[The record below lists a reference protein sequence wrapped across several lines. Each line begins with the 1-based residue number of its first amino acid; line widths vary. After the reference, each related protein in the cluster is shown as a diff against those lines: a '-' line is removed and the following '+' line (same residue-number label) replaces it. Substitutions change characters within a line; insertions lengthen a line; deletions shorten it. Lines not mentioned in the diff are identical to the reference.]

1 MRIAELRAIDPAEE
15 ILKLKIVDPAMGSG
29 HFLVSLVD
37 YLAEQAVTAIGDAHE
52 AVAWTD
58 YVSPLVGRLAT
69 IGAKIRTEAD
79 AHGWSMADEQLSDKN
94 LVKRFVLKR
103 CAYGV
108 DKNPMAVELAKVS
121 LWLHTFTVGARL
133 SFLDHH
139 LACGDSL
146 YGEWVRKALDE
157 LAARGALF
165 MNDAVRKAEGAIAGM
180 ERVEEKSD
188 ADITEVRASAADFED
203 VRLRTEPLRRFLD
216 FWHALKWVDSSVQE
230 NKALQALFD
239 GHFGEPLQVAAGLKP
254 PIPPAGLASE
264 DAELF
269 GSEAHQLALAGTG
282 VASVQD
288 YVALRGLLT
297 KAHALAAEQHFLHWQ
312 IAFPGVWRN
321 WISAEPEGGF
331 DAVIGN
337 PPWDR
342 MKMQEV
348 EWFAARAPQVARQA
362 RAADRKA
369 MIAKMK
375 QAGDPLIDLY
385 ERASGLAERAMTLAR
400 RGGDYPL
407 LSRGDI
413 NIYSLFV
420 ERAQALIKPD
430 GIAGLLVPSG
440 IASDFGASAFFSAKS
455 RQRDACNACS
465 ISRTEESSFRTCT
478 IHSNFV
484 YSSAAVRAGNLS
496 KQSVLSSCTRLLM
509 PSRPSNGSR

>member
-1 MRIAELRAIDPAEE
+1 M
-15 ILKLKIVDPAMGSG
+15 
-29 HFLVSLVD
+29 
-37 YLAEQAVTAIGDAHE
+37 TAIGDAHE

-69 IGAKIRTEAD
+69 IWAKIRTEAD

-282 VASVQD
+282 VVSV
-288 YVALRGLLT
+288 
-297 KAHALAAEQHFLHWQ
+297 
-312 IAFPGVWRN
+312 
-321 WISAEPEGGF
+321 
-331 DAVIGN
+331 
-337 PPWDR
+337 
-342 MKMQEV
+342 
-348 EWFAARAPQVARQA
+348 
-362 RAADRKA
+362 
-369 MIAKMK
+369 
-375 QAGDPLIDLY
+375 
-385 ERASGLAERAMTLAR
+385 
-400 RGGDYPL
+400 
-407 LSRGDI
+407 
-413 NIYSLFV
+413 
-420 ERAQALIKPD
+420 
-430 GIAGLLVPSG
+430 
-440 IASDFGASAFFSAKS
+440 
-455 RQRDACNACS
+455 
-465 ISRTEESSFRTCT
+465 
-478 IHSNFV
+478 
-484 YSSAAVRAGNLS
+484 
-496 KQSVLSSCTRLLM
+496 
-509 PSRPSNGSR
+509 

>member
-1 MRIAELRAIDPAEE
+1 MDVRIAELRAIDPAEE

-37 YLAEQAVTAIGDAHE
+37 YLAEQVVTAIGDAHE

-103 CAYGV
+103 CVYGV

-203 VRLRTEPLRRFLD
+203 VRLRTEPLRR
-216 FWHALKWVDSSVQE
+216 
-230 NKALQALFD
+230 
-239 GHFGEPLQVAAGLKP
+239 
-254 PIPPAGLASE
+254 
-264 DAELF
+264 
-269 GSEAHQLALAGTG
+269 
-282 VASVQD
+282 
-288 YVALRGLLT
+288 
-297 KAHALAAEQHFLHWQ
+297 
-312 IAFPGVWRN
+312 
-321 WISAEPEGGF
+321 
-331 DAVIGN
+331 
-337 PPWDR
+337 
-342 MKMQEV
+342 
-348 EWFAARAPQVARQA
+348 
-362 RAADRKA
+362 
-369 MIAKMK
+369 
-375 QAGDPLIDLY
+375 
-385 ERASGLAERAMTLAR
+385 
-400 RGGDYPL
+400 
-407 LSRGDI
+407 
-413 NIYSLFV
+413 
-420 ERAQALIKPD
+420 
-430 GIAGLLVPSG
+430 
-440 IASDFGASAFFSAKS
+440 
-455 RQRDACNACS
+455 
-465 ISRTEESSFRTCT
+465 
-478 IHSNFV
+478 
-484 YSSAAVRAGNLS
+484 
-496 KQSVLSSCTRLLM
+496 
-509 PSRPSNGSR
+509 